1 MLKVL
6 SLVLWCFEQVDVEA
20 QSLVG
25 GRNITASVDVLREL
39 LKTHHNATFYDGAMG
54 VAQFIGN
61 KFNIS
66 CKSIDFYFIVVAVN
80 PDSGEMEA
88 VSDPRKGG
96 APSAVL

>member
-1 MLKVL
+1 M
-6 SLVLWCFEQVDVEA
+6 LWCFEQVDVEA

-39 LKTHHNATFYDGAMG
+39 LKTHHNASFYDGAMG

-66 CKSIDFYFIVVAVN
+66 CKSIDLYFIFSLSHCC
-80 PDSGEMEA
+80 SGE
-88 VSDPRKGG
+88 SG
-96 APSAVL
+96 LW